1 MTAVSV
7 LTAARI
13 NRRRV
18 DRRLA
23 RAGYTAVA
31 QDDGV
36 RVSRADSGDAV
47 TVSTAEL
54 ADLPAPSLDA
64 ARRLLGLFPSSGV
77 TCRFDG
83 AIGESDAWVTV
94 VDIARAVAAEVP
106 LAVLDDHAGTTY
118 LIHAGRGLVPPE
130 EYEPLPGTNR
140 STDFLRRLLG
150 N

>member
-36 RVSRADSGDAV
+36 RVSRSGSGDAV
-47 TVSTAEL
+47 TMSTAAL
-54 ADLPAPSLDA
+54 ADLPGPSLDA
-64 ARRLLGLFPSSGV
+64 ARRLLGLSPSSVV

-83 AIGESDAWVTV
+83 AVGQSEAWAMV

-118 LIHAGRGLVPPE
+118 LIHAGRGLIPPE
-130 EYEPLPGTNR
+130 EYEQLAGTTR
-140 STDFLRRLLG
+140 PTDFLRRLLG